1 MIANHFA
8 NSGLSAI
15 SNLIEMKWSV
25 LFIADEQLIIELRL
39 PKWKKELREATSDE
53 QNTKWGTACL

>member
-8 NSGLSAI
+8 HSDLSAI
-15 SNLIEMKWSV
+15 SNLREMKWSV

-53 QNTKWGTACL
+53 QNI

>member
-53 QNTKWGTACL
+53 QNT